1 MISKKAYRNINILM
15 SIIISIS
22 LPLTVLAE
30 ELDSTNFKIVG
41 ATTQGGGIVES
52 TSGNYSTLLGVGSI
66 SSDPR
71 IYSTSYKLGTSPE
84 TPFLPAVPTISCFET
99 TTDGYSACST
109 GPTELSTGGMTA
121 LCGPGG
127 CYDRAR
133 FEISNQANIYNTN
146 NTKLVAYWPMD
157 ETVNDSCAGGQD
169 ACDVKGP
176 NEGIATGTTIVDGIY
191 SKARSFNGS
200 SFINVGR
207 DSSIDLT
214 SQGAISVWVK
224 SNREYPSDTTS
235 TVFRGIMGKV
245 TGGGGGQ
252 QSYFFDWYGT
262 NTTRY
267 FRANI
272 GHSGGLQGFTISN
285 FDMGDSWRHF
295 VLTWNGTSITLYIDG
310 SLYGTTAQNYNAQ
323 YLDIDTNIGKVFHNW
338 DGLLDEVMIFNQ
350 GLTQQEVEDLYD
362 ATAPIVNPS
371 DTLYA
376 IMISTD
382 NFVSDIRYIDAS
394 TFTPESYST
403 HNIND
408 FMTKTDWEIETF
420 NVQGLEAGK
429 TYYLKAFALKGDFT
443 QTETG
448 PIKSATTA
456 TGTLFFDI
464 DIANSTGYTT
474 ETSPPYSISFTGAY
488 ELIGGSAAI
497 TAGNRIW
504 MDTETNSQG
513 GFAIIGNGLNG
524 GLYSST
530 TSQTITSATA
540 NLDQVNSG
548 FGLQS
553 EYIDYDTSSPLLGAI
568 SVTSD
573 YSGSINSVGAISTT
587 PKKIYDGNG
596 PIVGGRMALKVI
608 AKPGTSYTP
617 ASNYQES
624 ITLIFVPRY

>member
-133 FEISNQANIYNTN
+133 FEISTEPYRFNTDDSG
-146 NTKLVAYWPMD
+146 LVSYWPMD
-157 ETVNDSCAGGQD
+157 ELGNDSCVGGED
-169 ACDVKGP
+169 MCDVKGE
-176 NEGIATGTTIVDGIY
+176 NEGVATGSNIVDGKHN
-191 SKARSFNGS
+191 KARSFNGS
-200 SFINVGR
+200 TDFIQVDNDPSLQITG
-207 DSSIDLT
+207 DQTISLWLYPNNFSSRKNPYDK
-214 SQGAISVWVK
+214 A
-224 SNREYPSDTTS
+224 Y
-235 TVFRGIMGKV
+235 
-245 TGGGGGQ
+245 GGEGTITQETNG
-252 QSYFFDWYGT
+252 SLNYYYGT
-262 NTTRY
+262 Y
-267 FRANI
+267 
-272 GHSGGLQGFTISN
+272 GGNSSPYQG
-285 FDMGDSWRHF
+285 
-295 VLTWNGTSITLYIDG
+295 VGTSIGALTLNTWNHVVLVRNLTTMQITWYING
-310 SLYGTTAQNYNAQ
+310 SQNTSTTASYASATAS
-323 YLDIDTNIGKVFHNW
+323 TNPVRIGIGYAGYY
-338 DGLLDEVMIFNQ
+338 DGKIDEVMLFNRA
-350 GLTQQEVEDLYD
+350 LSLSEVQALYT
-362 ATAPIVNPS
+362 ATAPVTNPP

-394 TFTPESYST
+394 TFTPEAYST